1 MMSSSRR
8 LLPVIGVL
16 LLAGVVALPP
26 VWATSPQQFPSQGVQ
41 TLTGSYETT
50 NPIYPMLNAQTGIV
64 LYDLAGQ
71 VRRDF
76 DFQQPELSQVLGTL
90 NGDIVSGTYAL
101 TLPQAPVG
109 TALDFDSDPTTPA
122 AVQVFAT
129 ATYINFRGDIY
140 INRGESPLN
149 LSVVLEPM
157 TFNVIGGDV
166 IVWAARAGEQFPG
179 GMGADGAAFTADDPL
194 MTLEAGWSVVSL
206 DSDPFSVRRDATVDI
221 PVVESIGGLADY
233 SALSYLDAWNAL
245 YQRARETYPFTAE
258 KNLDWDA
265 IYNQITPAVKAA
277 TSDLEFHLA
286 IAGFGALIPD
296 THVGYVSLPVVQQLL
311 FGGVGARRL
320 VVSDDGQVVIAR
332 LSPGLP
338 LANAGAQPGD
348 VLVTVDGVPALQ
360 ALDDTPLL
368 MTSASTI
375 QGRRFLQ
382 AATML
387 QGPINSQVTLT
398 WQTPP
403 DGAPHTQTFTRV
415 ADVTPI
421 LEAFGANMTG
431 DIVTAQMLPSGV
443 GYIRV
448 RGFAEDVSAVDA
460 TFSDDLEQL
469 VAEGA
474 KGIILDVRDNTGGLV
489 QLAMSMAG
497 HFFPD
502 YERLFDFYYADGS
515 GGFAYRGFIE
525 ILTSEPLYDGPV
537 AVLVNEMTGSAGDLF
552 TYAMT
557 VNNRAQIVGYTP
569 TGGFVGEVGDG
580 QYSLPGGLEMQIPTG
595 RPIDP
600 VTGQVL
606 VEGVGVPPDIR
617 VPRTRENIISPTDPV
632 LKAAEDALLAQAQ

>member
-1 MMSSSRR
+1 MMSPSRR
-8 LLPVIGVL
+8 LPLVIGML

-26 VWATSPQQFPSQGVQ
+26 VWATTPQQFPGQGVQ
-41 TLTGSYETT
+41 TLTGSYTTT
-50 NPIYPMLNAQTGIV
+50 NPIYPLLNAQTGIV
-64 LYDLAGQ
+64 LYDMAGM

-76 DFQQPELSQVLGTL
+76 DFQAPESSQVLGTL
-90 NGDIVSGTYAL
+90 NGDIVSGTYTL
-101 TLPQAPVG
+101 TLPQAPIG
-109 TALDFDSDPTTPA
+109 TALDFDGDPTSPA
-122 AVQVFAT
+122 AVQVFAAT
-129 ATYINFRGDIY
+129 TYINFRGDIY
-140 INRGESPLN
+140 VNRGESPLN
-149 LSVVLEPM
+149 FSVVLEPM
-157 TFNVIGGDV
+157 TFNVVGGDV
-166 IVWAARAGEQFPG
+166 IVWAAQDGEQFPG
-179 GMGADGAAFTADDPL
+179 GLGVDGAAFTADDPL
-194 MTLEAGWSVVSL
+194 MTLSAGWSVVSL
-206 DSDPFSVRRDATVDI
+206 DSDPFSVQRDATVNV
-221 PVVESIGGLADY
+221 PVIESIGGLANY
-233 SALSYLDAWNAL
+233 SSMSYLDAWNAL

-258 KNLDWDA
+258 KHLDWDA

-277 TSDLEFHLA
+277 TSDIEFHLA
-286 IAGFGALIPD
+286 MASFGALIPD

-311 FGGVGARRL
+311 FGGVGARQL
-320 VVSDDGQVVIAR
+320 VVSDAGEVVFVRI
-332 LSPGLP
+332 SPGLP
-338 LANAGAQPGD
+338 LSKAGVQPGD
-348 VLVTVDGVPALQ
+348 VLVSVDGVPALQ

-368 MTSASTI
+368 LTSASTI

-382 AATML
+382 AATLL

-403 DGAPHTQTFTRV
+403 DGTPHTQTFTRV

-431 DIVTAQMLPSGV
+431 DVVSAQMLPSGI

-448 RGFAEDVSAVDA
+448 RGFAEDVSTVDA
-460 TFSDDLEQL
+460 TFSDDLAQL
-469 VAEGA
+469 VAQGA
-474 KGIILDVRDNTGGLV
+474 TGIILDVRDNTGGLV

-552 TYAMT
+552 AYAMT
-557 VNNRAQIVGYTP
+557 VNHRALIVGYTP

-580 QYSLPGGLEMQIPTG
+580 QYSLPGGLEIQIPTG
-595 RPIDP
+595 RPVDP

-606 VEGVGVPPDIR
+606 IEGVGVPPDIR
-617 VPRTRENIISPTDPV
+617 VPRTRENIISPNDPV
-632 LKAAEDALLAQAQ
+632 LQAAVDALLAPAQ